1 MPEQNFLGSTFL
13 KQNWLTILAGDLK
26 TIFNLQ
32 YGNVLSVEFSRR
44 FLISN
49 DLLQK
54 NGKTLTSPYFS
65 TVQKN
70 DF

>member
-1 MPEQNFLGSTFL
+1 MPEQNFLGSTVL

-32 YGNVLSVEFSRR
+32 YGDVLSVEFSRR

-49 DLLQK
+49 DLLPK

-70 DF
+70 GF